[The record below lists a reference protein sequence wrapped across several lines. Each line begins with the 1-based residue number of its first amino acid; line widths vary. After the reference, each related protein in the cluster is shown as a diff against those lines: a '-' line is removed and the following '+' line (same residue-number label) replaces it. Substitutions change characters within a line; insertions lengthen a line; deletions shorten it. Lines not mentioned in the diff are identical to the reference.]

1 MIQRTCL
8 SIVAAGFAAFAATA
22 ALAQKAED
30 TVRIAVNDSFAT
42 LDGFHAPS
50 DESSAFDRIVYL
62 PLISY
67 DQQKKQWFPV
77 LAKSFKRI
85 DNQTIEF
92 DLREDVTFHNGNK
105 FDAQDVKGT
114 LEYLAD
120 PATKIRFKSRYDWV
134 KNVEILGPYKVRL
147 NASRPV
153 VMDYGFLSY
162 RMRMRDIETMNALA
176 DKAEYGKTAVG
187 TGPYR
192 VASIDRNAGI
202 ALERVENHFEGG
214 KYYPAPAKKV
224 RALFI
229 PDRQTQVAQLLT
241 GNIDLMRNITSDDER
256 NLAQNPNL
264 AVTPTGSEML
274 LYTTFDAAG
283 RSKNKAMMDAR
294 VRKAFIMAID
304 RDQLMKHL
312 IPGGN
317 IAIKTN
323 SICFATSIACE
334 TSTHPSSYNPAE
346 AKRLLAEAGY
356 ANGFDLQLDVH
367 EPVRYI
373 AEALAGEVRKIG
385 IRASIVSM
393 PIAVYTKRRGDG
405 EFTAF
410 TGFNPAGTHPDAA
423 QILDFFF
430 GADRDYWNDPLIDK
444 NIELGEAEFDE
455 KKRTALYTPILDKV
469 NQEAYIFPISE
480 LPIVWAHHKD
490 IFLKPNPISNSLPML
505 GDYGWKK

>member
-1 MIQRTCL
+1 MRKLL
-8 SIVAAGFAAFAATA
+8 SFAAASLAMLSAGAAV
-22 ALAQKAED
+22 AQKSED
-30 TVRIAVNDSFAT
+30 NVRIAVNDSFAT

-62 PLISY
+62 PLINY
-67 DQQKKQWFPV
+67 DQKKKQWVPI
-77 LAKSFKRI
+77 LSKSFKRI

-92 DLREDVTFHNGNK
+92 ELREDVTFHNGNK

-134 KNVEILGPYKVRL
+134 KSVEILGPYKVRL
-147 NASRPV
+147 HASRPV

-162 RMRMRDIETMNALA
+162 RMRMRDIETMNALE

-192 VASIDRNAGI
+192 VVSIDRNAGI
-202 ALERVENHFEGG
+202 ALERVENHWEGG
-214 KYYPAPAKKV
+214 NYYPAPAKKV

-229 PDRQTQVAQLLT
+229 PDRQTQVAQLMT
-241 GNIDLMRNITSDDER
+241 GNIDLMRNITSDDQM
-256 NLAQNPNL
+256 NLAKNPNL

-274 LYTTFDAAG
+274 LYATLDGAG
-283 RSKNKAMMDAR
+283 RSKNKAMMDPR
-294 VRKAFIMAID
+294 VRKAFIMSID
-304 RDQLMKHL
+304 REQLMKHL
-312 IPGGN
+312 IPGGD

-323 SICFATSIACE
+323 AICFATSIACSATTE
-334 TSTHPSSYNPAE
+334 PYGYNPAE

-356 ANGFDLQLDVH
+356 PNGFELQLDVH

-373 AEALAGEVRKIG
+373 AEAVAGEVRKVG
-385 IRASIVSM
+385 IRASITSM
-393 PIAVYTKRRGDG
+393 PIAAYVKRRGDG

-410 TGFNPAGTHPDAA
+410 IGFNPAGTHPDAA

-430 GADRDYWNDPLIDK
+430 GADRDYWKDPMILK
-444 NIELGEAEFDE
+444 NIELGEAEFDD
-455 KKRTALYTPILDKV
+455 KKRTQLYTPILDKV
-469 NQEAYIFPISE
+469 NTDAYIFPISE

-490 IFLKPNPISNSLPML
+490 IVLKLNPLSNSLPML

>member
-1 MIQRTCL
+1 MRRVFSFL
-8 SIVAAGFAAFAATA
+8 A
-22 ALAQKAED
+22 ALAALSAGPAFAQKSED
-30 TVRIAVNDSFAT
+30 IVRIAVNDSFAT
-42 LDGFHAPS
+42 LDGFHFPL
-50 DESSAFDRIVYL
+50 DEAAAFDRSVYL
-62 PLISY
+62 ALMNF
-67 DQQKKQWFPV
+67 DANKKQWVPI

-85 DNQTIEF
+85 DNQTLEF
-92 DLREDVTFHNGNK
+92 ELREDVTFHNGNK

-120 PATKIRFKSRYDWV
+120 PALKIRFKSRYDWV
-134 KNVEILGPYKVRL
+134 KNVEILSPYKLRIHG
-147 NASRPV
+147 SRPV
-153 VMDYGFLSY
+153 VMDYGFLSF
-162 RMRMRDIETMNALA
+162 RMRMRDIETMNALE
-176 DKAEYGKTAVG
+176 DKSDYGKTAIG

-192 VASIDRNAGI
+192 MASIDRNAGMT
-202 ALERVENHFEGG
+202 LERVENHFEGG

-229 PDRQTQVAQLLT
+229 PDRQTQVAQLMT
-241 GNIDLMRNITSDDER
+241 GNIDLMRNITSDDEK

-304 RDQLMKHL
+304 RDQLLKHL

-323 SICFATSIACE
+323 AICFATSIACE
-334 TSTHPSSYNPAE
+334 TKTDVYPYNPTE

-356 ANGFDLQLDVH
+356 PNGFDLQLDVH
-367 EPVRYI
+367 EPVRYV

-393 PIAVYTKRRGDG
+393 PIAAYVKRRGDG

-430 GADRDYWNDPLIDK
+430 GADRDYWKDPMILK
-444 NIELGEAEFDE
+444 NIEEGEAEFDD

-490 IFLKPNPISNSLPML
+490 VILKLNPLSNSLPML

>member
-1 MIQRTCL
+1 MRTL
-8 SIVAAGFAAFAATA
+8 ISLLTAGFVMTMAGAVV
-22 ALAQKAED
+22 AQKSED
-30 TVRIAVNDSFAT
+30 NVRIAVNDSFAV

-67 DQQKKQWFPV
+67 DQNKKQWVPI
-77 LAKSFKRI
+77 LSKSFKRI

-92 DLREDVTFHNGNK
+92 ELREDVKFHNGNQ

-147 NASRPV
+147 HASRPV

-162 RMRMRDIETMNALA
+162 RMRMRDIETMNALE
-176 DKAEYGKTAVG
+176 DKADYGKTAIG

-192 VASIDRNAGI
+192 VVSIDRNAGI

-214 KYYPAPAKKV
+214 HYYPAPAKKV

-241 GNIDLMRNITSDDER
+241 GNIDLMRNITSDDEK
-256 NLAQNPNL
+256 NLAMNPNL

-274 LYTTFDAAG
+274 LYATLDGAG
-283 RSKNKAMMDAR
+283 RSKNKAMTDAR

-304 RDQLMKHL
+304 REQLMKHL

-323 SICFATSIACE
+323 AICFATSIACE
-334 TSTHPSSYNPAE
+334 TKTEPYAYNPTE

-356 ANGFDLQLDVH
+356 PNGFDLELNVH
-367 EPVRYI
+367 EPVKYI
-373 AEALAGEVRKIG
+373 AEAMAGELRKVG
-385 IRASIVSM
+385 IRASITSM
-393 PIAVYTKRRGDG
+393 PISAYVKRRGDG

-410 TGFNPAGTHPDAA
+410 VGFNPAGTHPDAA

-430 GADRDYWNDPLIDK
+430 GADRDYWKDPMILK
-444 NIELGEAEFDE
+444 NIELGEAEFDD
-455 KKRTALYTPILDKV
+455 KKRSALYTPILDKV

-480 LPIVWAHHKD
+480 LPIVWAHNKD
-490 IFLKPNPISNSLPML
+490 IVLKPNPLSNSLPML

>member
-1 MIQRTCL
+1 MRTLL
-8 SIVAAGFAAFAATA
+8 SFAAA
-22 ALAQKAED
+22 ALAVLSAGSAVAQKSED
-30 TVRIAVNDSFAT
+30 TVRIAVNESWAT
-42 LDGFHAPS
+42 LDGFHFPV
-50 DESSAFDRIVYL
+50 DEAAAFDRSVYL
-62 PLISY
+62 ALMNF
-67 DQQKKQWFPV
+67 DAQKKQWVPI

-85 DNQTIEF
+85 DNQTLEF
-92 DLREDVTFHNGNK
+92 ELREDVTFHNGNK
-105 FDAQDVKGT
+105 FDAADVKGT

-120 PATKIRFKSRYDWV
+120 PALKIRFKSRYDWV
-134 KNVEILGPYKVRL
+134 KNVEILSPYKLRIH
-147 NASRPV
+147 ASRPV
-153 VMDYGFLSY
+153 VMDYGFLSF
-162 RMRMRDIETMNALA
+162 RMRMRDIETMNALE
-176 DKAEYGKTAVG
+176 DKADYGKTAVG

-192 VASIDRNAGI
+192 AASIDRNAGML
-202 ALERVENHFEGG
+202 LERVENHWEGG

-229 PDRQTQVAQLLT
+229 PDRQTQVAQLMT
-241 GNIDLMRNITSDDER
+241 GNIDLMRNITSDDEK

-283 RSKNKAMMDAR
+283 RSKNKAMMDPR
-294 VRKAFIMAID
+294 VRKAFIMAIN
-304 RDQLMKHL
+304 REEMLKHL

-317 IAIKTN
+317 IAIKTTA
-323 SICFATSIACE
+323 ICFATSIACSATNE
-334 TSTHPSSYNPAE
+334 PYAYNPAE

-356 ANGFDLQLDVH
+356 PNGFDLTLDVH
-367 EPVRYI
+367 EPVRYV
-373 AEALAGEVRKIG
+373 AEYLAGEVRKIS
-385 IRASIVSM
+385 IRASITSM
-393 PIAVYTKRRGDG
+393 PIAAYVKRRGDG

-430 GADRDYWNDPLIDK
+430 GADRDYWKDPMILK
-444 NIELGEAEFDE
+444 NIEEGEAEFDD

-490 IFLKPNPISNSLPML
+490 IALKLNPLSNSLPML

>member
-1 MIQRTCL
+1 MRPFI
-8 SIVAAGFAAFAATA
+8 SFAAA
-22 ALAQKAED
+22 ALAVFSAGAAVAQKSED
-30 TVRIAVNDSFAT
+30 TVRIAVNDSFAI

-50 DESSAFDRIVYL
+50 DEAAAFDRTVYL
-62 PLISY
+62 ALMNL
-67 DQQKKQWFPV
+67 DQQKKQWVPV

-92 DLREDVTFHNGNK
+92 ELREDVSFHNGNK
-105 FDAQDVKGT
+105 FDAKDVKGT

-120 PATKIRFKSRYDWV
+120 PATKIRFKSRYDWI
-134 KNVEILGPYKVRL
+134 KNVEILGPYKVRVH
-147 NASRPV
+147 ASRPV
-153 VMDYGFLSY
+153 VMDYGFLSF
-162 RMRMRDIETMNALA
+162 RMRMRDVETMNALE
-176 DKAEYGKTAVG
+176 DKAEYGKTAIG

-192 VASIDRNAGI
+192 VVSIDRNAGL

-229 PDRQTQVAQLLT
+229 PDRQTQVAQLMT
-241 GNIDLMRNITSDDER
+241 GNIDLMRNITSDDQK

-264 AVTPTGSEML
+264 AVTPMGSDML

-283 RSKNKAMMDAR
+283 RSKNKAMMDPR
-294 VRKAFIMAID
+294 VRKAFIMAVD
-304 RDQLMKHL
+304 RDQLLKHL

-317 IAIKTN
+317 IATKTN
-323 SICFATSIACE
+323 AICFATALACE
-334 TSTHPSSYNPAE
+334 TKTDVYSYNPTE

-356 ANGFDLQLDVH
+356 PNGFDLQLDVH
-367 EPVRYI
+367 EPVRYV

-385 IRASIVSM
+385 IRASITAM
-393 PIAVYTKRRGDG
+393 PISAYVKRRGDG

-430 GADRDYWNDPLIDK
+430 GADRDYWNDPMIDK
-444 NIELGEAEFDE
+444 NIEMGESEFDE
-455 KKRTALYTPILDKV
+455 EKRTALYTPILDKV
-469 NQEAYIFPISE
+469 NKEAYIFPISE
-480 LPIVWAHHKD
+480 LPIVWAHNKD
-490 IFLKPNPISNSLPML
+490 IVLKVNPLSNSLPML

>member
-1 MIQRTCL
+1 MRKFL
-8 SIVAAGFAAFAATA
+8 SFAAA
-22 ALAQKAED
+22 ALAVLSTSAAVAQKSED

-42 LDGFHAPS
+42 LDGFHFPL
-50 DESSAFDRIVYL
+50 DEAAAFDRTVYL
-62 PLISY
+62 ALMNL
-67 DQQKKQWFPV
+67 DQTKKQWV
-77 LAKSFKRI
+77 GILAKSFKRI
-85 DNQTIEF
+85 DNQTLEF
-92 DLREDVTFHNGNK
+92 ELRDDVSFHNGNK

-120 PATKIRFKSRYDWV
+120 PATKLRFKSRYDWI
-134 KNVEILGPYKVRL
+134 KNVEILSPYKVRIHG
-147 NASRPV
+147 SRPV
-153 VMDYGFLSY
+153 VMDYGFLSF
-162 RMRMRDIETMNALA
+162 RMRMRDIETMNALD
-176 DKAEYGKTAVG
+176 DKSEYGKTAVG

-192 VASIDRNAGI
+192 VASIDRNAGL
-202 ALERVENHFEGG
+202 ALERVENHWEGG

-229 PDRQTQVAQLLT
+229 PDRQTQVAQLMT
-241 GNIDLMRNITSDDER
+241 GNIDLMRNITSDDEK

-283 RSKNKAMMDAR
+283 RSKNKAMMDPR

-304 RDQLMKHL
+304 RDQLLKHL

-317 IAIKTN
+317 IAVKTN
-323 SICFATSIACE
+323 AICFETALACE
-334 TSTHPSSYNPAE
+334 TKTNVYPYNPAE

-356 ANGFDLQLDVH
+356 PNGFDLQLDVH
-367 EPVRYI
+367 EPVRYV

-385 IRASIVSM
+385 IRASITSM
-393 PIAVYTKRRGDG
+393 PIAAYVKRRGDG

-430 GADRDYWNDPLIDK
+430 GADRDYWNDPMIDT
-444 NIELGEAEFDE
+444 NIDLGEAEFDE
-455 KKRTALYTPILDKV
+455 AKRTALYTPILDKV

-490 IFLKPNPISNSLPML
+490 IVLKSNPLSNSLPML

>member
-1 MIQRTCL
+1 MRPFI
-8 SIVAAGFAAFAATA
+8 SFAAA
-22 ALAQKAED
+22 ALAILSAGAAVAQKSED
-30 TVRIAVNDSFAT
+30 TVRVAINDSFAT

-67 DQQKKQWFPV
+67 DQNKKQWVPV

-85 DNQTIEF
+85 DNLTIEF
-92 DLREDVTFHNGNK
+92 ELREDVTFHNGNK
-105 FDAQDVKGT
+105 FDAADVKGT

-134 KNVEILGPYKVRL
+134 KSVEILGPYKVRL
-147 NASRPV
+147 HASRPV
-153 VMDYGFLSY
+153 VMDYGFLSF
-162 RMRMRDIETMNALA
+162 RMRMRDIETMNALE
-176 DKAEYGKTAVG
+176 DKADYGKTAVG

-202 ALERVENHFEGG
+202 ALERVEKHFEGG
-214 KYYPAPAKKV
+214 QYYPAPVKKV

-229 PDRQTQVAQLLT
+229 ADRQTQVAQLMT
-241 GNIDLMRNITSDDER
+241 GNLDLMRNITSDDEK
-256 NLAQNPNL
+256 NLALNPNL

-283 RSKNKAMMDAR
+283 RSKNKAMMDVR

-304 RDQLMKHL
+304 RDQFLKHL
-312 IPGGN
+312 IPGGG

-334 TSTHPSSYNPAE
+334 TKTEPYGYNPAE
-346 AKRLLAEAGY
+346 AKRLLVEAGY
-356 ANGFDLQLDVH
+356 PNGFDLQLDVH

-385 IRASIVSM
+385 IRASITSM
-393 PIAVYTKRRGDG
+393 PISAYVKRRGDG

-423 QILDFFF
+423 QILDLFF

-444 NIELGEAEFDE
+444 NIDLGEAEFDD

-490 IFLKPNPISNSLPML
+490 IFLKANPLSNSLPML

>member
-1 MIQRTCL
+1 MIKRAYL
-8 SIVAAGFAAFAATA
+8 SIFAAGLTALVTTA
-22 ALAQKAED
+22 ALAQKAD
-30 TVRIAVNDSFAT
+30 DNVRIAINDSFAT

-62 PLISY
+62 SLIGY
-67 DQQKKQWFPV
+67 DQKQKQWVPI

-85 DNQTIEF
+85 DNLTIEF
-92 DLREDVTFHNGNK
+92 ELREDVTFHNGNK
-105 FDAQDVKGT
+105 FDAADVKGT

-120 PATKIRFKSRYDWV
+120 PALKIRFKSRYDWV

-147 NASRPV
+147 HASRPV
-153 VMDYGFLSY
+153 VMDYGFLSF
-162 RMRMRDIETMNALA
+162 RMRMRDIETMNALE
-176 DKAEYGKTAVG
+176 DKADYGKTAIG

-202 ALERVENHFEGG
+202 MLERVENHFEGG
-214 KYYPAPAKKV
+214 HYYPAPVKKV

-229 PDRQTQVAQLLT
+229 PDRQTQVAQLMT
-241 GNIDLMRNITSDDER
+241 GNLDLIRNITSDDEK
-256 NLAQNPNL
+256 NLATNPNL
-264 AVTPTGSEML
+264 VVTPTGSEML

-304 RDQLMKHL
+304 RDQLLKHL
-312 IPGGN
+312 IPGGAS
-317 IAIKTN
+317 AIKTN
-323 SICFATSIACE
+323 AICFATSIACE
-334 TSTHPSSYNPAE
+334 TKTDVYPYNPAE
-346 AKRLLAEAGY
+346 AKRLMAEAGY
-356 ANGFDLQLDVH
+356 ANGFDLTLDVH

-393 PIAVYTKRRGDG
+393 PIALYVKRRDDG

-430 GADRDYWNDPLIDK
+430 GADRDYWQDPMILK
-444 NIELGEAEFDE
+444 NIELGEAEFDD

-490 IFLKPNPISNSLPML
+490 VVLKPNPLSNSLPML